1 MTFLPLFTACADCGE
16 EVNSL
21 FDDAKGPCRICWSEA
36 GALTFTDRKDAA
48 RQSKALR
55 RLYRSG
61 APAALRREAYALY
74 RSGDAE
80 LKTAGLP
87 ELEALAVARRP
98 ALDLLRTC
106 GLLSDR
112 PRWIG
117 GWTQRILRLRG
128 RRIGWR

>member
-1 MTFLPLFTACADCGE
+1 MSFLPSHTVCADCGE
-16 EVNSL
+16 EGNSL
-21 FDDAKGPCRICWSEA
+21 FGDPKEPCRICHSKA
-36 GALTFTDRKDAA
+36 GALTFIDRKDAA

-55 RLYRSG
+55 CLYRSG
-61 APAALRREAYALY
+61 APATLRREAYALY
-74 RSGDAE
+74 RAGDAE

-87 ELEALAVARRP
+87 ELEALAVARQP

-117 GWTQRILRLRG
+117 GGTQRILRLRG
-128 RRIGWR
+128 RRIG